1 MHQHN
6 SYQRACGKRLAAGV
20 YAETRLS
27 DQGQPIETF
36 ILDPPVPVDPTAL
49 GLTAVGPQL
58 IEIDGV
64 WHIFDIVGRT
74 YYPYVADM
82 VEEVRRKGASRR
94 LPRTLDLA
102 KLSAESSLVL
112 IHAKAVI
119 ENYEGYPQP
128 PAMMC
133 PHLKHLSQLEE
144 VCAGLW
150 WHDISESDLDRG
162 EMGFHHR
169 SIPGGVSY
177 RTHPRPGR
185 KTGGSCLP
193 GCQPEQSTHVHG
205 GGIICNPSQF
215 PKSLATKTPSP
226 RKPWSDRWVTRAF

>member
-1 MHQHN
+1 MHQHKSN
-6 SYQRACGKRLAAGV
+6 QRACGKRVATGV

-27 DQGQPIETF
+27 DQGQPIESF
-36 ILDPPVPVDPTAL
+36 ILDPPVPVDPAAL

-64 WHIFDIVGRT
+64 WHIFDIVGRK
-74 YYPYVADM
+74 YYPYVADL

-94 LPRTLDLA
+94 LPRTLDFA
-102 KLSAESSLVL
+102 KLSQESSLVL

-133 PHLKHLSQLEE
+133 PHLKHLSQLVE

-150 WHDISESDLDRG
+150 WHDIPEGDLDRG
-162 EMGFHHR
+162 DMGFYQR
-169 SIPGGVSY
+169 SIPGNVTY
-177 RTHPRPGR
+177 RAHPRPEGVQPDYQHGIFMRLPVTNLTVIAGR
-185 KTGGSCLP
+185 NVQEEKQAETAFQAASQSSLP
-193 GCQPEQSTHVHG
+193 TFIEEE
-205 GGIICNPSQF
+205 
-215 PKSLATKTPSP
+215 
-226 RKPWSDRWVTRAF
+226 